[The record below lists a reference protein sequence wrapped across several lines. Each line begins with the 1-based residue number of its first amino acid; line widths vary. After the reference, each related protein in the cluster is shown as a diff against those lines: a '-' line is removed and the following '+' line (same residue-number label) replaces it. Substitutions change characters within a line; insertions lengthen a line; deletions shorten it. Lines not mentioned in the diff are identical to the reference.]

1 MSKKWR
7 KIEYLCYI
15 LYYTAYNTYAKIYL
29 GDMKYMARKCDF
41 DIITNSSRTV
51 DWVRVRERR
60 EEGKRE
66 RLCRAELV
74 RWRIYSNLCTIDD
87 DKSLIFG
94 ARSHTMR
101 IFNAYLVVMYF
112 ACVLFFTVPSV
123 RHSNAAT
130 FFFFNVILFFPFQV
144 HRWDEPRDRV
154 AT

>member
-1 MSKKWR
+1 MR
-7 KIEYLCYI
+7 KSIWVIWNTWHENAISTSSLAAAERLIE
-15 LYYTAYNTYAKIYL
+15 
-29 GDMKYMARKCDF
+29 
-41 DIITNSSRTV
+41 
-51 DWVRVRERR
+51 WEWER
-60 EEGKRE
+60 EGKRE

-112 ACVLFFTVPSV
+112 AYVLFFTVPSV

-130 FFFFNVILFFPFQV
+130 FFFLNVILFFRFK
-144 HRWDEPRDRV
+144 HIDE
-154 AT
+154 TSQEIGSQHST